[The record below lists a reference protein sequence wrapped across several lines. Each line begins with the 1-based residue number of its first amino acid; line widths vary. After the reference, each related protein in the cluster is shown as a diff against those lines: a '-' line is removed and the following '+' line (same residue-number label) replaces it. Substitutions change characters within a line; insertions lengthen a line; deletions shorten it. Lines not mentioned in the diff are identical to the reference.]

1 MALDE
6 KRDDP
11 PATFSERFNVDNDD
25 ANSISLPTD
34 TDGFVTDPDLER
46 RITWKCD
53 LKLLPPL
60 MILFV
65 VTYIDRTN
73 IANAKIEGM
82 TTELKMKN
90 NDYNMSLWIL
100 NIPYICLALPSNMLM
115 KKGFVRPA
123 VYLSGQ
129 MFCWSLCTI
138 GLGVTKSFKGVLV
151 CRFLMGCFEAGFVP
165 GCAYLISRYYKRRD
179 FTVRY
184 ALFFSAVALA
194 GAFGGLLAFA
204 IGNMEGVGGYAGWRW
219 IFIIEGLMTVVTTL
233 IGIFCIPDCPD
244 KSTFLKP
251 EEKAYLLSM
260 LKADAGP
267 SQPDHYNFIVMK
279 ECLLDPK
286 IWLGMVAYFGA
297 DTAASS
303 IVSFQP
309 TILNGFGYS
318 SAQAQVHTIP
328 VYIVALVLLNITSYL
343 SGKLRHRYSFLV
355 FAALLGIV
363 GWSVELAVPITS
375 ISARYF
381 GIFAI
386 TACAYI
392 QMPILVVWLS
402 NNMGGNAKAAFA
414 TGFMIGFGNCGN
426 LVSSNVFITHQSPRF
441 QTGFGAGLALTVVG
455 LLSSTVMEVWL
466 WVKNRRRDAGRE
478 DGKLDNDREILGD
491 LGDDHPGFR
500 YIL

>member
-1 MALDE
+1 MAFDE
-6 KRDDP
+6 KHISRP
-11 PATFSERFNVDNDD
+11 GTGRFDVSNNDNNNTAHAAD
-25 ANSISLPTD
+25 IE
-34 TDGFVTDPDLER
+34 GEFITDPDLER
-46 RITWKCD
+46 RITRKCD
-53 LKLLPPL
+53 LKILPPL
-60 MILFV
+60 MILFM
-65 VTYIDRTN
+65 VTFIDRTN

-100 NIPYICLALPSNMLM
+100 NIPYICLALPSNILM

-129 MFCWSLCTI
+129 MFSLCTI

-165 GCAYLISRYYKRRD
+165 GCAYLISRYYKRRE

-184 ALFFSAVALA
+184 AFFFSASALA

-204 IGNMEGVGGYAGWRW
+204 IRNMKGVGGYAGWRW
-219 IFIIEGLMTVVTTL
+219 IFIIEGLMTVVTAL
-233 IGIFCIPDCPD
+233 IGIFCIPDYPD

-251 EEKAYLLSM
+251 EEKGYLLKM
-260 LKADAGP
+260 LRADAGP
-267 SQPDHYNFIVMK
+267 SRPNHYNFIVVK

-286 IWLGMVAYFGA
+286 IWLGTISYFGA

-309 TILNGFGYS
+309 TILKGLGYS

-328 VYIVALVLLNITSYL
+328 VYIVALILLNITSYL
-343 SGKLRHRYSFLV
+343 SGRLRHRYSFLV
-355 FAALLGIV
+355 FAAILGII
-363 GWSVELAVPITS
+363 GWSIELAVPITS
-375 ISARYF
+375 IGARYF

-386 TACAYI
+386 TACALM
-392 QMPILVVWLS
+392 QMPILVVWIS

-414 TGFMIGFGNCGN
+414 IGFMIGFGNCGN
-426 LVSSNVFITHQSPRF
+426 LVSSNVFITNQSPTFR
-441 QTGFGAGLALTVVG
+441 TGFGTGLALTVVG
-455 LLSSTVMEVWL
+455 LLSNTAMEIWL

-478 DGKLDNDREILGD
+478 DAKLDSDRGILGD